1 MGRQSRQLG
10 APELSSFKTF
20 APVSKRFIATDAA
33 VIAGVWIAPDPFRFL
48 LAINMKAMP

>member
-10 APELSSFKTF
+10 APEISSKTF

-33 VIAGVWIAPDPFRFL
+33 VIAGVWIAPCPGVEPFRPFPSF
-48 LAINMKAMP
+48 ARD